1 MKILTFQIAKKE
13 ITPILKKR
21 GVAKAAFFGSFARGE
36 ATKRSDIDLLV
47 RFKGSRGLLDLVG
60 LRFELEKKL
69 GKKVDLLTYG
79 AIHPRLKRYILKDQK
94 LIYGKRS

>member
-1 MKILTFQIAKKE
+1 MKILTFKIAKKE
-13 ITPILKKR
+13 ITPILRRR

-36 ATKRSDIDLLV
+36 AKKTSDIDLLV
-47 RFKGSRGLLDLVG
+47 GFKGDKSLLDMVG

-79 AIHPRLKRYILKDQK
+79 AIHPRLKKYILKDQK